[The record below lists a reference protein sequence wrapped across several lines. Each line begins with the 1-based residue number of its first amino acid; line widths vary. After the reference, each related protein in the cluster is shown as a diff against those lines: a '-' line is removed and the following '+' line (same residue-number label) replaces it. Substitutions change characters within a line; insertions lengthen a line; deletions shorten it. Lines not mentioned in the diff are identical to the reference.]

1 MGTAEPSGSVAVAG
15 PAVRLTVWP
24 KAATAANGRIQTTR
38 SEAFKIAFI
47 LFVRIFL
54 SSLSIGLV
62 DHEFPRIN
70 QHHHQH
76 SAGENIVGGDL
87 ALVVRVPHKRK
98 ASLAGGR
105 VGDRARRRRRAGG
118 TACAHGRIWP
128 KIGTAAVP
136 RSVRQDVRI
145 GQSGRSKA
153 CDIAERSP
161 LKWLVVVLTPLEIV
175 DCSGGIGV
183 VTVGIRTTG
192 KLGERA
198 RRSGTVTVRVTVE
211 TP

>member
-1 MGTAEPSGSVAVAG
+1 MCATVPSGIVMSAG
-15 PAVRLTVWP
+15 PAVKLTCCWP
-24 KAATAANGRIQTTR
+24 QATTPPNRRIPPTRTAAFNV
-38 SEAFKIAFI
+38 SLK
-47 LFVRIFL
+47 LLVRMG
-54 SSLSIGLV
+54 SLVVLVSVGLV
-62 DHEFPRIN
+62 DHKFPGIN

-98 ASLAGGR
+98 SSLAGGR

-183 VTVGIRTTG
+183 VTVGIRNTG
-192 KLGERA
+192 KLGERV
-198 RRSGTVTVRVTVE
+198 RRSGT
-211 TP
+211 